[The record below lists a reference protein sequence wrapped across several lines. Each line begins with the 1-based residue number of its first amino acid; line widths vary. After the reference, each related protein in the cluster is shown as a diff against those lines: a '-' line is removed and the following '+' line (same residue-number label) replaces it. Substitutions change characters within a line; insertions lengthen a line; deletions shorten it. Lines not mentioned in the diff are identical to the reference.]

1 MSDNLY
7 DNLYAVGRMVYTADE
22 VIVELNSKMAA
33 LSVERD
39 RYRQA
44 LVEINEMFSNLANIA
59 TMALKEK
66 E

>member
-7 DNLYAVGRMVYTADE
+7 DNLYAVDRMVYTADE